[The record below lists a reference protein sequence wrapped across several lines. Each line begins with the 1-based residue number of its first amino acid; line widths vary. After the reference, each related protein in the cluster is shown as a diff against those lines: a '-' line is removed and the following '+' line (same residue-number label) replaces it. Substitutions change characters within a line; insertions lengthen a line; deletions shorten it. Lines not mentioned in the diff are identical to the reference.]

1 MVRIIT
7 GYIGGWQD
15 GGDGAGRY
23 DVKLDHLQLGPEI
36 TDQYSLRVRGIF
48 LGTFYAGRALVG
60 LDLSPETTENITV
73 GWIVLTKIL
82 KLDNKIQHRMKKWM

>member
-7 GYIGGWQD
+7 GYIGGWHD

-60 LDLSPETTENITV
+60 LDLTPEITENITG
-73 GWIVLTKIL
+73 GWIVLIETVNRNQREICS
-82 KLDNKIQHRMKKWM
+82 